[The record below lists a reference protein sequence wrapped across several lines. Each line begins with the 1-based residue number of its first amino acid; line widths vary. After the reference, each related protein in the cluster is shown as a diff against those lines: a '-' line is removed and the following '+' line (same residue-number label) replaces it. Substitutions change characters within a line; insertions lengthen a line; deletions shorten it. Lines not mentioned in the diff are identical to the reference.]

1 VVVAGVREAG
11 VGEAGVVAEMRV
23 VGVVKRVG
31 MAVLVQMEMRDVGGA
46 RAVEVVGVGVGVG
59 VVVVVVVVVEVE
71 ARGSARAAHNRSDS
85 DQEAR
90 CSCTGPG
97 AIPSVQAEGLLL
109 ASKNDGAGT
118 SAPHF

>member
-1 VVVAGVREAG
+1 
-11 VGEAGVVAEMRV
+11 MRV

-46 RAVEVVGVGVGVG
+46 RAVEVVGVVVGVGVG
-59 VVVVVVVVVEVE
+59 VGVVVVVVVVVVVEVE